1 MRFSTTATMLAAGVA
16 LALAGCNSDG
26 SSSGTGTLNL
36 AVTDAPVDS
45 AEHVYVTFSAIE
57 LKPQSGPAFTIELDE
72 PVQIDLLALEGELSE
87 TLLDEETGDPVVP
100 AGDYNWMRLHPQLDE
115 ANETAPQH
123 TYIVI
128 TEDGNAVPYPLGIP
142 SGEQTGLKLVSG
154 FTVEEDQTAYY
165 VIDFDLRRAITQSNS
180 HYEYKLRPAHRLVR
194 VDNVGAIAGS
204 VDGTLISMHCELDGG
219 QDAEGL
225 AMYLF
230 DGMDAEPHDVNIHDA
245 EKEASLVSTARVR
258 WNEED
263 GEYRYGFGFLP
274 PADYTLGL
282 TCEGDLDDP
291 EADDEIEFVATENA
305 TVIAGETTVVDFL
318 AADEPEDDDN
328 GDNDDLE
335 DDAPEGDDT
344 DGDDPEGDELE
355 TQTI

>member
-26 SSSGTGTLNL
+26 SSSGSGTGTLNL

-45 AEHVYVTFSAIE
+45 AEHVYVTFSAVE
-57 LKPQSGPAFTIELDE
+57 LKPKSGPPFTIELDE
-72 PVQIDLLALEGELSE
+72 PVKIDLLALEGELSE
-87 TLLDEETGDPVVP
+87 SLLDENTGDPVVP
-100 AGDYNWMRLHPQLDE
+100 AGDYNWMRLHPQLDH
-115 ANETAPQH
+115 AHDNAPQH
-123 TYIVI
+123 TYIVV
-128 TEDGNAVPYPLGIP
+128 TENGAPVPYPLGIP

-165 VIDFDLRRAITQSNS
+165 VIDFDLRRAVVQSGS
-180 HYEYKLRPAHRLVR
+180 EYKLRPAHRLVR

-204 VDGTLISMHCELDGG
+204 VDGTLVSTHCELDGG

-230 DGMDAEPHDVNIHDA
+230 DGMDAEPHDANIHDA

-258 WNEED
+258 WNDED
-263 GEYRYGFGFLP
+263 GAYGYGFGFLP

-291 EADDEIEFVATENA
+291 ETDDGIHFIATENA
-305 TVIAGETTVVDFL
+305 TVSVGETTVVDFL
-318 AADEPEDDDN
+318 AADAPEGGDNDEAEQDAAEDDDAN
-328 GDNDDLE
+328 
-335 DDAPEGDDT
+335 
-344 DGDDPEGDELE
+344 GDDPEGDEVE

>member
-1 MRFSTTATMLAAGVA
+1 MRFSTTATLLAAGVA

-26 SSSGTGTLNL
+26 SSSGSGTGTLNL
-36 AVTDAPVDS
+36 AVTDAPIDS

-57 LKPQSGPAFTIELDE
+57 LKPRSGPSFTIELDQ
-72 PVQIDLLALEGELSE
+72 PVKIDLLALEGELSE

-100 AGDYNWMRLHPQLDE
+100 AGDYNWMRLHPQLDD
-115 ANETAPQH
+115 ANDTAPQH
-123 TYIVI
+123 TYIVV
-128 TEDGNAVPYPLGIP
+128 TEGNSVPYPLGVP

-165 VIDFDLRRAITQSNS
+165 VIDFDLRRAVVQSGS

-194 VDNVGAIAGS
+194 MDNVGAIRGS
-204 VDGTLISMHCELDGG
+204 VDGTLISTHCELDGTP
-219 QDAEGL
+219 DAEGL

-245 EKEASLVSTARVR
+245 GKEASLVSTARVR
-258 WNEED
+258 WNDED
-263 GEYRYGFGFLP
+263 GDYGYAFGFLP
-274 PADYTLGL
+274 PTDYTLGL

-318 AADEPEDDDN
+318 AADEPED
-328 GDNDDLE
+328 GDNDE
-335 DDAPEGDDT
+335 AEEDAPEDD
-344 DGDDPEGDELE
+344 DANGDDPEGDEVE